1 MNRATLGQNLSV
13 ITALATTLL
22 AACGGGG
29 GGGGTTTYAVGG
41 TVSGLP
47 ADASV
52 TLQNNGG
59 DALTVSANG
68 SFAFPALLP
77 TGRSYNVTLKSRTP
91 GLRCSVNGGSGAIN
105 QAAVSN
111 IGISCVS
118 ATLSIVHHFAG
129 GSDGEQPMAEML
141 RDDQGNLY
149 GTTAAGDG
157 GSPQATL
164 TLAPDGT
171 LYGTTSAGG
180 ANNKGTIFKID

>member
-22 AACGGGG
+22 AACGG